1 MVAGVVQKFFHGFG
15 YELSRTPN
23 EQAFLSSRQ
32 VDLVLDVGAN
42 RGQYARGLRSQ
53 GYAGRIHSFEPIKA
67 VYEKLAAS
75 AAGDPLWDVS
85 NCAVGAAPGRADIN
99 VSDYTV
105 YSSIRPTTDLG
116 TSFSKHAGVVRV
128 ESVEV
133 TTLDGYDVGAAQAVF
148 LKIDTQGFERE
159 VLAGAGAL
167 LKRCVGLQL
176 ELPIEHLYKDVW
188 SFNEGLAFVDNL
200 GFVPAQIR
208 MVNALHD
215 DKASALEFDV
225 IFRRKR

>member
-1 MVAGVVQKFFHGFG
+1 MVAPALQNFLHGFG
-15 YELSRTPN
+15 YELSRTPSA
-23 EQAFLSSRQ
+23 QDFLSSRQ

-42 RGQYARGLRSQ
+42 LGQYARGLRSH
-53 GYAGRIHSFEPIKA
+53 GYKGRIHSFEPIKA

-75 AAGDPLWDVS
+75 ASADEGWDVS
-85 NCAVGAAPGRADIN
+85 NCAVGAAPGCADIN

-116 TSFSKHAGVVRV
+116 TDFSRHAKVVRV

-133 TTLDGYDVGAAQAVF
+133 VTLDSFAIRAAQAIF
-148 LKIDTQGFERE
+148 LKIDTQGYERE
-159 VLAGAGAL
+159 VLAGAREL

-176 ELPIEHLYKDVW
+176 ELPVEHLYKDVW
-188 SFNEGLAFVDNL
+188 SFNEALAYLDNI
-200 GFVPAQIR
+200 GFVPAQFR

>member
-1 MVAGVVQKFFHGFG
+1 MVAGVVQNFFQGFG
-15 YELSRTPN
+15 YELSRTPSA
-23 EQAFLSSRQ
+23 QGFLSSRN

-42 RGQYARGLRSQ
+42 LGQYARGLRGH
-53 GYAGRIHSFEPIKA
+53 GYKGRIHSFEPIKV

-75 AAGDPLWDVS
+75 AAGDALWDVS
-85 NCAVGAAPGRADIN
+85 NRAVGAAPGRADIN

-105 YSSIRPTTDLG
+105 YSSMRPTTELG
-116 TSFSKHAGVVRV
+116 TSFSRHAGVVRT

-133 TTLDGYDVGAAQAVF
+133 VTLDSYDVGTAQAVF
-148 LKIDTQGFERE
+148 LKIDTQGYERE
-159 VLAGAGAL
+159 VLAGAGDL

-188 SFNEGLAFVDNL
+188 SFNEALAYVDNL
-200 GFVPAQIR
+200 GLVPAQVR